1 MSQTDPWEK
10 AAQCTRGIETTR
22 DPQIRHALN
31 HLRTLWI
38 NLANES
44 QDLSESFLAD
54 QIKTASQI
62 HAGLIGP
69 TLN

>member
-10 AAQCTRGIETTR
+10 AAECARAIKTTR
-22 DPQIRHALN
+22 DPKTRQALTR
-31 HLRTLWI
+31 LRTLWI
-38 NLANES
+38 NLADDS
-44 QDLSESFLAD
+44 QLLSESYLAD

-69 TLN
+69 TL